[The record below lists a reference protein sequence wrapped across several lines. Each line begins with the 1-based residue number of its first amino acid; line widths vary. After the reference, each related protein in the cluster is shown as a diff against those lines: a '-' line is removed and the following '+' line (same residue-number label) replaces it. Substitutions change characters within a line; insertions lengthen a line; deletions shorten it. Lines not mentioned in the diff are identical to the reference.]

1 MYCVHDINL
10 KMFFKL
16 NFQLKAHYSIINMLN
31 GWEIKCLKRLYY
43 IEVKYHCI
51 KKFKIHVSFDINDLV
66 YNFRLFTLFCFF
78 FAFVENNIQ
87 KQERL
92 DDMFSK
98 FIDNTGK
105 IQESKKNGI
114 DIYSRS
120 CSSLKTVR
128 KKIAH

>member
-1 MYCVHDINL
+1 MTSCTI
-10 KMFFKL
+10 
-16 NFQLKAHYSIINMLN
+16 S
-31 GWEIKCLKRLYY
+31 
-43 IEVKYHCI
+43 
-51 KKFKIHVSFDINDLV
+51 V
-66 YNFRLFTLFCFF
+66 YLPCFFF